1 MPRDESCCLFLLHT
15 KTFLLFFLYFCK
27 INNPI
32 GVGKT
37 IVRLSLRKANPNRMQ
52 PMKQNDDIRSLYE
65 QHRDRML
72 SLARFLLGD
81 GEESRDVVSDVFASL
96 LERPSAD
103 VSHPASFLLIT
114 VRNRCLNLL
123 SRKQMKERAH
133 KLLPIDEP
141 TDDELPQDDQ
151 LEAMLRFIDTELTP
165 KTRKVVHLRFEEHMT
180 YRDIASHLGIS
191 EAAVYKHLA
200 QAIRKLKQRFNP

>member
-1 MPRDESCCLFLLHT
+1 
-15 KTFLLFFLYFCK
+15 
-27 INNPI
+27 
-32 GVGKT
+32 
-37 IVRLSLRKANPNRMQ
+37 
-52 PMKQNDDIRSLYE
+52 MKQNDDIRSLYE

-123 SRKQMKERAH
+123 SRKQMKERVH

>member
-1 MPRDESCCLFLLHT
+1 
-15 KTFLLFFLYFCK
+15 
-27 INNPI
+27 
-32 GVGKT
+32 
-37 IVRLSLRKANPNRMQ
+37 
-52 PMKQNDDIRSLYE
+52 
-65 QHRDRML
+65 
-72 SLARFLLGD
+72 
-81 GEESRDVVSDVFASL
+81 
-96 LERPSAD
+96 
-103 VSHPASFLLIT
+103 
-114 VRNRCLNLL
+114 
-123 SRKQMKERAH
+123 MKERVH

>member
-1 MPRDESCCLFLLHT
+1 MSHCCLFLLLT
-15 KTFLLFFLYFCK
+15 KTFLLYFLYFCK
-27 INNPI
+27 KNDPI

-123 SRKQMKERAH
+123 SRKQMKERVH